1 MYCKKCGSENE
12 DRAKFCKSCGADLAG
27 NAGGAGNAAAGVPPV
42 QPAKKGRNPLPIICA
57 AVIAVA
63 AVGAALYTM
72 VLVPMQSRKKAYEVT
87 NTFMKALEAGDM
99 EAAMDCMSEDLKK
112 KRADDFGE
120 INSSMEEM
128 LKPLEDSGVSKTHP
142 KDYKEIEAEA
152 EDLKKTFISALVRE
166 YSLKESD
173 FKADGKKAEAAVN
186 VKSVSEID
194 FDEFLDD
201 EMMDEVMEEYINR
214 NMGKLMAYAFAE
226 DDAGLETELL
236 KDIYPPLLR
245 AVKSAVQEA
254 PSDEE
259 TWSFRA
265 EKVDDSWKITDF
277 NRETVKKAE
286 SGPGEA

>member
-27 NAGGAGNAAAGVPPV
+27 NAGGAGNTAAGVPAMQPSPA

-57 AVIAVA
+57 AMIAIA

-72 VLVPMQSRKKAYEVT
+72 VLVPMQNRKKAYEVT
-87 NTFMKALEAGDM
+87 NTFMKALEAGDV

-112 KRADDFGE
+112 KRTDEIGD
-120 INSSMEEM
+120 INSSMKEM

-142 KDYKEIEAEA
+142 KDYKEIKAEA

-194 FDEFLDD
+194 FDEYLND
-201 EMMDEVMEEYINR
+201 EMMDEVMEEYI
-214 NMGKLMAYAFAE
+214 KKKC
-226 DDAGLETELL
+226 L
-236 KDIYPPLLR
+236 KD
-245 AVKSAVQEA
+245 
-254 PSDEE
+254 
-259 TWSFRA
+259 
-265 EKVDDSWKITDF
+265 
-277 NRETVKKAE
+277 
-286 SGPGEA
+286 